1 MAQIFDLTPQSA
13 FQLFVRQALIAAQHG
28 TRQVGLLLVDVDVD
42 PSIAGS
48 KASAEDQLIC
58 QAWIRIRSSLRESDA
73 VFRTEEGAL
82 AVLLASIAGAS
93 DAIAVGKKILRQ
105 FEQPILWN
113 GSKIAVRIRIGI
125 ALFPEQSRNAI
136 ALIKHASDALKIAKR
151 TGEGFVLYSEIS
163 KPRQSGLLRMSE
175 LRQAIAQDQL
185 FLLYQPKV
193 RLSDGSIAGI
203 EALARWQHPQLGLVE
218 PNEFIPVA
226 ERTGL
231 IIPLTLWVLHRAL
244 WQCRAWKEWGIDLSL
259 AINLSMLNL
268 TAAELP
274 EQIAALLKD
283 AAIPSERLE
292 LEITESVIMDDPERT
307 LRTLRQIRSLGVR
320 LAIDDF
326 GTGYSS
332 LAHLSRLPVTTIKI
346 DRSFIREMEA
356 TKDNA
361 VIVRSII
368 DLAHNL
374 DLQVV
379 AEGVESA
386 EAKQM
391 LVNFGCDEAQGYYF
405 SPPVPARE
413 IERFFGNAE
422 AVRGRQL
429 SKPKFE
435 EPGPLTQNNPLSC

>member
-13 FQLFVRQALIAAQHG
+13 FQLFVRQALLAAQHG
-28 TRQVGLLLVDVDVD
+28 TRQVGLLLIDVDLG
-42 PSIAGS
+42 PSIVGS
-48 KASAEDQLIC
+48 NANAQDQLIC

-73 VFRTEEGAL
+73 IFRTEEGAV
-82 AVLLASIAGAS
+82 AVLLASIAGAN
-93 DAIAVGKKILRQ
+93 DAILVAKKILKQ

-113 GSKIAVRIRIGI
+113 SKKIGVRIRIGI

-136 ALIKHASDALKIAKR
+136 ALIKYASDALKTAKR
-151 TGEGFVLYSEIS
+151 TGEGFALYSEIS
-163 KPRQSGLLRMSE
+163 AASQGGLLRMSE
-175 LRQAIAQDQL
+175 LREAIVQDQL
-185 FLLYQPKV
+185 FVLYQPKI
-193 RLSDGSIAGI
+193 RLRDGSITGI
-203 EALARWQHPQLGLVE
+203 EALARWKHPHLGVIE

-226 ERTGL
+226 EQTGL
-231 IIPLTLWVLHRAL
+231 IIPLTLWILHRAL
-244 WQCRAWKEWGIDLSL
+244 LQCRAWKELGIDLSL

-283 AAIPSERLE
+283 AAIPSDRLE
-292 LEITESVIMDDPERT
+292 LEITESVIMEDPERT

-346 DRSFIREMEA
+346 DKSFVREIEV

-374 DLQVV
+374 DLHVV
-379 AEGVESA
+379 AEGVESG
-386 EAKQM
+386 EAKEM
-391 LVNFGCDEAQGYYF
+391 LVTFGCDEAQGYYF
-405 SPPVPARE
+405 SPPVPASH
-413 IERFFGNAE
+413 IQRFFGNSA
-422 AVRGRQL
+422 ATPIRKQFTSRQL
-429 SKPKFE
+429 K
-435 EPGPLTQNNPLSC
+435 EPRPVTHDLD